1 MDTFIAARKEATR
14 GLWGW
19 KAWSDE
25 QWRSISLLHGY
36 ATTFPRKTFFLVSST
51 KIDVQ
56 NCISNDQRVTAAN
69 QE

>member
-1 MDTFIAARKEATR
+1 MASIA
-14 GLWGW
+14 
-19 KAWSDE
+19 
-25 QWRSISLLHGY
+25 LLHGY